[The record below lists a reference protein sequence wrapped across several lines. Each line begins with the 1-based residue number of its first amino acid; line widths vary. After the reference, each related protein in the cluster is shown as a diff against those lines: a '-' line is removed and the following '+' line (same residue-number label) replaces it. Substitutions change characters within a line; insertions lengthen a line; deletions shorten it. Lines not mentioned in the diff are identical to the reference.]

1 HAFGII
7 DNDGRTPIEVTELKP
22 KGLYALSVF
31 SVESIYYAI
40 EIQRRVAE
48 RHAEL
53 IGGDANARL
62 ADAKNAAIAAVTSQ
76 AQRLSERVVEKTI
89 RESMLMQLPGRSAI
103 AAGTP
108 INISL
113 DVAALV
119 AAEKSRLET
128 NLANGNLTEI
138 IARYPVRET
147 SALSEIAR
155 KLGFQNRDQ
164 YEGAFRKLL
173 MDSQEALNV

>member
-1 HAFGII
+1 
-7 DNDGRTPIEVTELKP
+7 
-22 KGLYALSVF
+22 
-31 SVESIYYAI
+31 
-40 EIQRRVAE
+40 
-48 RHAEL
+48 
-53 IGGDANARL
+53 
-62 ADAKNAAIAAVTSQ
+62 
-76 AQRLSERVVEKTI
+76 
-89 RESMLMQLPGRSAI
+89 MLMQLPGRSAI

-138 IARYPVRET
+138 IARYPVPET

-164 YEGAFRKLL
+164 YEDAFRKLL
-173 MDSQEALNV
+173 MDFQEALNVVKSFLELCQATSRRPKFAKSYSQKCNLGSVNDSSRSSSGAYLIPTNPCTDWISFSES